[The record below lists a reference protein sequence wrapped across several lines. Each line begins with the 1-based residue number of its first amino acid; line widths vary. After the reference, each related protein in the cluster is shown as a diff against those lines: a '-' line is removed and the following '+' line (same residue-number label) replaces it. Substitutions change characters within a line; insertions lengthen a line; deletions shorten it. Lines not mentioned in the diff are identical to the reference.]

1 MQPCCI
7 PLRALR
13 NLRENNS
20 KSTQLISTEE
30 TPVSLADHADNLRQT
45 PKQQTSINL
54 TNLSFS
60 AK

>member
-1 MQPCCI
+1 MQLSCI

-13 NLRENNS
+13 NLRENN
-20 KSTQLISTEE
+20 TQAYSIRTEE
-30 TPVSLADHADNLRQT
+30 APVSLADHAENLRQT
-45 PKQQTSINL
+45 TKQQTSINL